1 MLKGFKDFILRGN
14 IVDLAV
20 AVVIGTAFT
29 ALVGA
34 FSASFINPLLARVGG
49 AEVGGGLGF
58 QLGEAGNADTFIN
71 VGTFLTAIVNFVII
85 AAVVYFFVVLPMK
98 KILERMA
105 PKQTDEAP
113 PAPAEDV
120 ILLREI
126 RDLLEGTRDRD
137 AARDGGSHSA

>member
-29 ALVGA
+29 ALVTG
-34 FSASFINPLLARVGG
+34 FTTSFIDPLLAAAGG
-49 AEVGGGLGF
+49 TGDLGLGF
-58 QLGEAGNADTFIN
+58 NIRAGRDNTFVDIGGFITAVIN
-71 VGTFLTAIVNFVII
+71 FLII

-98 KILERMA
+98 KVLERMA

-126 RDLLEGTRDRD
+126 RDLLEGNRDRD
-137 AARDGGSHSA
+137 AAREGGSHSA